1 MSNRDILS
9 YDLWQRKDLAAYF
22 TSILNDQVK
31 LKPDYIKINNTVFDL
46 NSTDGHQQF
55 IVFTDNFKQMDQ
67 ATQQAL
73 GQIAKIHLSSSYVKP
88 ITTTKLTIVI
98 NFDLAKFINTL
109 LLTASDQEIIDAVNS
124 ILILRLNLRMGK
136 NAKEKDNKSNSI
148 NRSINSEMES
158 EHTDYYDEPT
168 SNTDVEAAAK
178 EPPEENTEVNKDTES
193 DLESTDNEG
202 ESENTT
208 PANPVDNNPL
218 TNELINSSEE
228 TTSDSEPTKPV
239 NTESANTEPENTNS
253 SMNTESA
260 PYVDQSSTGSNYNN
274 QAISVPTGS
283 NATDTINSQGN
294 NSNPIDTAFD
304 NVLNNL
310 DQDTNKDTDID
321 EEQAAVTS
329 PKDTP
334 ASDDNLANDNKI
346 VMNKIINNNA
356 GEIIDDSDNADPL
369 VKSVN
374 NFTNTLKNFG
384 NAQQE
389 TKPKQAP
396 NPLQTFLKE
405 QDHELAK
412 SLANID

>member
-158 EHTDYYDEPT
+158 EHTEYYDEPT
-168 SNTDVEAAAK
+168 SNTDVEDAK
-178 EPPEENTEVNKDTES
+178 EPPEENTKVNKDTENN
-193 DLESTDNEG
+193 LESTDDEE
-202 ESENTT
+202 ESENTAPT
-208 PANPVDNNPL
+208 NPVDNNPL
-218 TNELINSSEE
+218 TNELINSSVE
-228 TTSDSEPTKPV
+228 THSNSEPTKPV
-239 NTESANTEPENTNS
+239 NTEFANTEPANTNS

-260 PYVDQSSTGSNYNN
+260 PYIDQSSTGSNYNN

-283 NATDTINSQGN
+283 NAADTINSQEN
-294 NSNPIDTAFD
+294 NSNPMDAAFD
-304 NVLNNL
+304 KVLNNL
-310 DQDTNKDTDID
+310 GQDTDKDTDID
-321 EEQAAVTS
+321 EEQTAVTS
-329 PKDTP
+329 PKDIP

-346 VMNKIINNNA
+346 VMDKIIHNNA